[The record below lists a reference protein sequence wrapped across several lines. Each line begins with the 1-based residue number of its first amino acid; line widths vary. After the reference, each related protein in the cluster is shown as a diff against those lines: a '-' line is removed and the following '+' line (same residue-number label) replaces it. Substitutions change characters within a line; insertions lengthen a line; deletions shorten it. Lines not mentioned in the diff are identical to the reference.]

1 MGGLMETVIKVPR
14 WGKRHIVY
22 KKGKECSRL
31 LIRKYAR
38 QNRDNKISLIYKQT
52 KGKKK
57 RTLSTQNSITR
68 QIHFKNTNTY
78 SGLPKLKGSS
88 PAD

>member
-1 MGGLMETVIKVPR
+1 MGKKAHCVQ
-14 WGKRHIVY
+14 
-22 KKGKECSRL
+22 KGKECSRL

-57 RTLSTQNSITR
+57 RTVNPEFHNQ
-68 QIHFKNTNTY
+68 TNTF
-78 SGLPKLKGSS
+78 
-88 PAD
+88 